1 MRSRLHQS
9 GGCEARCLLQLVF
22 LIGKLPHSPH
32 RTATLSTHTHIY
44 VPSVRP
50 SVMKGKL
57 TSVTY
62 IYVTKRTALS
72 VLERNVA
79 DSDKF
84 ECKNKFIPVLS
95 S

>member
-1 MRSRLHQS
+1 
-9 GGCEARCLLQLVF
+9 
-22 LIGKLPHSPH
+22 
-32 RTATLSTHTHIY
+32 
-44 VPSVRP
+44 
-50 SVMKGKL
+50 MKGKL